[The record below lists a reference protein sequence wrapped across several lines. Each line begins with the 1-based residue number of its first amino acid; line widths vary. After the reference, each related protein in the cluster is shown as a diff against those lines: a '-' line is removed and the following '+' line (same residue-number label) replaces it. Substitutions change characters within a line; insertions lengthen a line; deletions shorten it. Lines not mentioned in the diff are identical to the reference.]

1 MGKTYVS
8 CLLHVVFGTAEQK
21 NLLSAE
27 IRSKLS
33 PYLGAVARSK
43 GVKMISMGG
52 TENHVHLLIALPAR
66 LAIESAVLP
75 LKQGSETW
83 LKQQFEELAGFRWQ
97 NGFAAFSISRSQL
110 DQTLNYIQY
119 QEKFHWKKSFEE
131 EYSEFLDWHHM
142 PYNKDAILK

>member
-21 NLLSAE
+21 NLLSSE
-27 IRSKLS
+27 IRSELS
-33 PYLGAVARSK
+33 PYLAAVARSK
-43 GVKMISMGG
+43 GVKMVSMGG

-66 LAIESAVLP
+66 LSIESAVNP

-83 LKQQFEELAGFRWQ
+83 LKQHFSELAGFCWQ
-97 NGFAAFSISRSQL
+97 KGFAAFSISRSQL
-110 DQTLNYIQY
+110 NQTLNYIQY

-131 EYSEFLDWHHM
+131 EYSEFLEWHHM
-142 PYNKDAILK
+142 PYNKDTILK